1 MHELPISSN
10 PRAGTAGD
18 AGRRGFGVQPD
29 LAQTAVGEPP
39 LQAQDA
45 LLASIEARLTQ
56 EVRGLIASLAE
67 FGSRAQLIGEAIPDN
82 AKFCK
87 AVTALLS
94 VLSLQLAHSLS
105 QGVDLPIFLD
115 DGAEYLRKLHLSLD
129 DLVREID
136 LDGRRFLAVALIEKS
151 SAEIL
156 RGNQGGSD

>member
-18 AGRRGFGVQPD
+18 AGCRGCGVQPD
-29 LAQTAVGEPP
+29 LAQTAVGDPP

-45 LLASIEARLTQ
+45 LLASIEARLTK

-67 FGSRAQLIGEAIPDN
+67 FGNRAQLIGEAIPDN

-94 VLSLQLAHSLS
+94 VLSLQFAHSLS

-156 RGNQGGSD
+156 RGNQGGGD